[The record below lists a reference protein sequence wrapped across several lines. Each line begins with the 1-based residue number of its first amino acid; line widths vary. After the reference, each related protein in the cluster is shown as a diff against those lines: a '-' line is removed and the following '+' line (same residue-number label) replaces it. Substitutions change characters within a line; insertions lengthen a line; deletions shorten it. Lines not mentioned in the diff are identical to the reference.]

1 MANEKTLKAQMNMV
15 CCAVLLFFAVLLAVR
30 LVLSFLFAFSES
42 EDGGIIQGTAD
53 ALSYAVSYF
62 ISAAIFRR
70 VFASGVLPMRL
81 SPNFTP
87 HTFAVLSVCAALLLA
102 VSHFSS
108 FLLGGA
114 SAEVPETEIYR
125 GVDIILLFLST
136 VIIPAFCEELLFRG
150 IVTNNLLPFGKTFA
164 IVASGVVFGLAH
176 GNHDQ
181 FLFASVAGIVLG
193 WLYAET
199 GSVWSGIFLHLFN
212 NLLSVSE
219 TLILGVFP
227 AERAYFICV
236 SIELFIMLCGVLSLV
251 YLLLIQKREKRG
263 ETAGGSFGRILPSFR
278 GRERHLKAEEY
289 IKGFFSPV
297 MIVFLAYTAISEV
310 LYVLLF

>member
-1 MANEKTLKAQMNMV
+1 MAGETTLKERMNMV

-30 LVLSFLFAFSES
+30 LVLSFAFAFSES
-42 EDGGIIQGTAD
+42 EGDGILQGTAD
-53 ALSYAVSYF
+53 ALSYAASYF

-70 VFASGVLPMRL
+70 LFTSGALPMRFA
-81 SPNFTP
+81 PNFTP

-114 SAEVPETEIYR
+114 SAEAPETEIYR

-136 VIIPAFCEELLFRG
+136 VIIPAFCEEMLFRG

-164 IVASGVVFGLAH
+164 IVASGVIFGLAH

-219 TLILGVFP
+219 TVILGVFP
-227 AERAYFICV
+227 AERAYLICV
-236 SIELFIMLCGVLSLV
+236 SIELFIMLCGVLSLI
-251 YLLLIQKREKRG
+251 YLLILRKREKCV
-263 ETAGGSFGRILPSFR
+263 ETAGGSFGRILPSFL
-278 GRERHLKAEEY
+278 GREKHLRTEEY

-297 MIVFLAYTAISEV
+297 MIVFLAYTAVSEV